1 MDAWPAFPPSSRKTR
16 RKTMRRPLL
25 ALCLAAALLPSL
37 PAAAQEWQPERP
49 VRIILPFPP
58 GGATDLIA
66 RVLADRAS
74 RDLPNRWVVENRSG
88 ANGNIG
94 MAAAAQSAPD
104 GYTLGACTIGNCAIN
119 AAIYARM
126 PFDIERDLVPVFW
139 SGSVM
144 NAMVVRP
151 DHPART
157 FQDFVAWAKQ
167 PGRQVSY
174 SSSGFGSSNHL
185 LPEFINGRLGLQMVH
200 VPFRGGAPGMQAV
213 IAGNTQMMF
222 ENTPTLIGAIRGGQ
236 LRALA
241 VSGSTRDPAL
251 PDVPTLGEA
260 GLPNAVIEPWF
271 GYMAP
276 RGTPANVVARLNA
289 LFNMA
294 LADEVVQS
302 RLRDLGARPE
312 GGPPERFA
320 AHVRSEIARW
330 REVVE
335 VNRIERIAE

>member
-1 MDAWPAFPPSSRKTR
+1 MRRLTLLLFCALAWPAQAQTR
-16 RKTMRRPLL
+16 AT
-25 ALCLAAALLPSL
+25 
-37 PAAAQEWQPERP
+37 EWVQERP

-66 RVLADRAS
+66 RIFAERIS
-74 RDLPNRWVVENRSG
+74 RESRHPWLVENRSG

-94 MAAAAQSAPD
+94 MAVAAQSAPD
-104 GYTLGACTIGNCAIN
+104 GYTLGGCTIGNCAIN

-126 PFDIERDLVPVFW
+126 PFDILTDLVPVFW

-144 NAMVVRP
+144 NALAVRA
-151 DHPART
+151 DHPARD
-157 FQDFVAWAKQ
+157 FQAFVTWARER
-167 PGRQVSY
+167 GNRANF
-174 SSSGFGSSNHL
+174 SSSGFGASNHL
-185 LPEFINGRLGLQMVH
+185 LGEFLNGRLGLTMQH

-213 IAGNTQMMF
+213 LSGDTQMFF
-222 ENTPTLIGAIRGGQ
+222 ENVPTLIGAIRGGQ

-241 VSGSTRDPAL
+241 VSGSERDATL
-251 PDVPTLGEA
+251 PDVPTLEQA
-260 GLPNAVIEPWF
+260 GMPNAVIEPWF

-276 RGTPANVVARLNA
+276 RNTPPHIVAALNAMLDRANADPEVQARLRN
-289 LFNMA
+289 
-294 LADEVVQS
+294 
-302 RLRDLGARPE
+302 LGARPE

-320 AHVRSEIARW
+320 THVRSEVARW

>member
-1 MDAWPAFPPSSRKTR
+1 MLR
-16 RKTMRRPLL
+16 RAL
-25 ALCLAAALLPSL
+25 ALGCALWALLPAL
-37 PAAAQEWQPERP
+37 PASAQDWQPDRP

-66 RVLADRAS
+66 RVLAERAS
-74 RDLPNRWVVENRSG
+74 RDLPQRWVVENRSG

-94 MAAAAQSAPD
+94 MTAAAQSAPD

-126 PFDIERDLVPVFW
+126 PYDIERDLVPVFW

-185 LPEFINGRLGLQMVH
+185 LPEFINGRLGLRMVH

-213 IAGNTQMMF
+213 IAGDTQMMF

-251 PDVPTLGEA
+251 PDVPTLEES

-289 LFNMA
+289 LFNAA
-294 LADEVVQS
+294 LADEVVQG
-302 RLRDLGARPE
+302 RLRDLGTRPE

-335 VNRIERIAE
+335 VNRIERITD

>member
-1 MDAWPAFPPSSRKTR
+1 
-16 RKTMRRPLL
+16 MRRIIL
-25 ALCLAAALLPSL
+25 ALFCALAI
-37 PAAAQEWQPERP
+37 PASAQEWQPDRP

-66 RVLADRAS
+66 RILAERAS
-74 RDLPNRWVVENRSG
+74 RDLPHRWVVENRSG

-126 PFDIERDLVPVFW
+126 AYDIERDLVPVFW
-139 SGSVM
+139 SASVM
-144 NAMVVRP
+144 NALVVRP
-151 DHPART
+151 GHPAHN
-157 FQDFVAWAKQ
+157 FQDFVAWAKREG
-167 PGRQVSY
+167 PRVNY

-185 LPEFINGRLGLQMVH
+185 LPEFLNGRLGLSMTH

-213 IAGNTQMMF
+213 IAGDTQLMF
-222 ENTPTLIGAIRGGQ
+222 ENTPTLIGSIRGGL
-236 LRALA
+236 LRPLV
-241 VSGSTRDPAL
+241 VSGRTRDAAL
-251 PDVPTLGEA
+251 PDVPTLEEA
-260 GLPNAVIEPWF
+260 GMPDAVVEPWF

-276 RGTPANVVARLNA
+276 RGTPANVVARINSL
-289 LFNMA
+289 LNMA
-294 LADEVVQS
+294 LADEAVLA

-320 AHVRSEIARW
+320 GHVQSEIARW
-330 REVVE
+330 REVVR
-335 VNRIERIAE
+335 VNRIERITD

>member
-1 MDAWPAFPPSSRKTR
+1 
-16 RKTMRRPLL
+16 MRRPLL

>member
-1 MDAWPAFPPSSRKTR
+1 MLRLA
-16 RKTMRRPLL
+16 L
-25 ALCLAAALLPSL
+25 ALCALLPCI
-37 PAAAQEWQPERP
+37 PAFAQEWQPDRP

-66 RVLADRAS
+66 RVLAERAS
-74 RDLPNRWVVENRSG
+74 RDLPHRWVIENRSG

-94 MAAAAQSAPD
+94 MAAAAQSTPD

-144 NAMVVRP
+144 NALVVRP

-157 FQDFVAWAKQ
+157 FQEFVAWAKQ

-185 LPEFINGRLGLQMVH
+185 LPEFINGRLGLHMVH

-213 IAGNTQMMF
+213 MAGDTQMMF
-222 ENTPTLIGAIRGGQ
+222 ENTPTLIGGIRGGQ

-251 PDVPTLGEA
+251 PDVPTLEESGM
-260 GLPNAVIEPWF
+260 PNAVIEPWF

-276 RGTPANVVARLNA
+276 RGTPPNVVARLNT
-289 LFNMA
+289 LLNMA
-294 LADEVVQS
+294 LADEVVQA
-302 RLRDLGARPE
+302 RLRDLGTRPE
-312 GGPPERFA
+312 GGPPERFV

-335 VNRIERIAE
+335 ANRIERIAE